1 MDASKLNRYFED
13 IILSINNIEASTIG
27 LEAKHYD
34 NYEISWIVERGIEII
49 AEALKR
55 IVSID
60 QGIKI
65 TNIQK
70 IIATRNKITH
80 EYDVIDSYQLY
91 VIVTK
96 YLPVLKV
103 ELELLQRTYH

>member
-55 IVSID
+55 ID

-70 IIATRNKITH
+70 MIATRNKITH

>member
-1 MDASKLNRYFED
+1 M
-13 IILSINNIEASTIG
+13 
-27 LEAKHYD
+27 
-34 NYEISWIVERGIEII
+34 ERGIEII

-60 QGIKI
+60 QSIKI

-96 YLPVLKV
+96 YLPVLKM
-103 ELELLQRTYH
+103 EIELLQRTFR

>member
-1 MDASKLNRYFED
+1 MAIEKIYKHLED
-13 IILSINNIEASTIG
+13 IITSITNIELSTAG
-27 LEAKHYD
+27 LSAKQYD

-55 IVSID
+55 IINYNPEI
-60 QGIKI
+60 QI
-65 TNIQK
+65 TNVQK

-80 EYDVIDSYQLY
+80 EYDVVDTYQLY

-96 YLPVLKV
+96 YLPILKS
-103 ELELLQRTYH
+103 EAEALLNK